1 MHYVLSRCEVICISH
16 AFFAFSLFFK
26 KCSLSWNVN
35 RLSSLEMTHFSSLS
49 GPSFFFKKGLKYI
62 FCGRCYFRYYFGLLK
77 VTYLHRISKQT
88 SNYSV
93 SFGLY
98 LLSCYFV
105 LRFVLGSWKKCKIPL
120 FMRSFY
126 SCTPPLA
133 VSPLFHGFLETFL
146 SHSNLQKIGMTRYN
160 LRQPDVHVWPT
171 CIILLII
178 LVTSGLDLMKYIVL
192 NTWK

>member
-1 MHYVLSRCEVICISH
+1 MEGVILDTTLDYLK
-16 AFFAFSLFFK
+16 SLTFTEFQNK
-26 KCSLSWNVN
+26 PVIIQCL
-35 RLSSLEMTHFSSLS
+35 
-49 GPSFFFKKGLKYI
+49 
-62 FCGRCYFRYYFGLLK
+62 
-77 VTYLHRISKQT
+77 
-88 SNYSV
+88 
-93 SFGLY
+93 FGLY

-105 LRFVLGSWKKCKIPL
+105 LRFVLGSWKKCNIPL

-146 SHSNLQKIGMTRYN
+146 SHYNLQKIGMTRYN